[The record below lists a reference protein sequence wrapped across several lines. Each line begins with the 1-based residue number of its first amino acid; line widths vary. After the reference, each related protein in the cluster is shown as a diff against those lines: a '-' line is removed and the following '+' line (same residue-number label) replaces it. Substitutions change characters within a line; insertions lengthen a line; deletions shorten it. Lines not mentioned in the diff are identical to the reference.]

1 VQVKEGR
8 ENRSF
13 SPGKFASGHLADYAM
28 VPGSAFIGFLIRA
41 TALLLAIPEHE
52 VSEQARRSERE
63 VGLAFSVAYWSPNSD
78 STAPLLDPRLHIITA
93 LGVAQGAIFE
103 HFARSILPARVNEP
117 AEKL

>member
-1 VQVKEGR
+1 
-8 ENRSF
+8 
-13 SPGKFASGHLADYAM
+13 M

-78 STAPLLDPRLHIITA
+78 STAPLLDPRLHMITA
-93 LGVAQGAIFE
+93 LEASAGRDFRE
-103 HFARSILPARVNEP
+103 FASGSTADSHGSV
-117 AEKL
+117 

>member
-1 VQVKEGR
+1 MR
-8 ENRSF
+8 IAPSF
-13 SPGKFASGHLADYAM
+13 PEVLRPTSRGVCNGSPALHL
-28 VPGSAFIGFLIRA
+28 PAFWIRA

-78 STAPLLDPRLHIITA
+78 STAPLLDPRLHMITV